1 MIEELIID
9 RKIVMDLRFL
19 PVDGLAGVASMA
31 AEWDRLLEASPCNRA
46 FSSPAWFLAACE
58 NDPAASPRLLTAWRD
73 GRDGRDGRGG
83 ELAGVLPLVVR
94 EGSRQA
100 TFASGLADY
109 NDLVAAA
116 DDLPA
121 ARALLAFALSED
133 LGYDSLLLRRLRDD
147 SNLARAVESFAPDP
161 LQVCPYAPLSGS
173 WAEYLETRSRNLRDD
188 LRRTERRA
196 ARSGA
201 VVRELAAETFP
212 PEELPRAFLALQ
224 RERFGDRSRFARCP
238 EDRAFVERAL
248 PRLFAER
255 RLRAFGLW
263 TGDGLAA
270 LDLCMVGP
278 RSLCSWNGG
287 FLSTAGTLSPVKLLL
302 KVEIETACA
311 EGLEELDL
319 LRGAEPYKTRWAD
332 GIRFLGS
339 LELRC

>member
-1 MIEELIID
+1 MKASLAEVSAIAEEWN
-9 RKIVMDLRFL
+9 
-19 PVDGLAGVASMA
+19 GLLGRSA
-31 AEWDRLLEASPCNRA
+31 CNRA

-58 NDPAASPRLLTAWRD
+58 SDPAVSPRLLTVR
-73 GRDGRDGRGG
+73 RGPD
-83 ELAGVLPLVVR
+83 LAGVLPLAVR

-100 TFASGLADY
+100 TFASGLSDY
-109 NDLVAAA
+109 NDLVVAV

-121 ARALLAFALSED
+121 AKALLAFALSED
-133 LGYDSLLLRRLRDD
+133 LGYDSLLLRRLRHD
-147 SNLARAVESFAPDP
+147 SNLAWAAGSLDLDP
-161 LQVCPYAPLSGS
+161 RQVCPYAPLSGMSGS
-173 WAEYLETRSRNLRDD
+173 WEEYLETRSRNFRDD

-201 VVRELAAETFP
+201 VVGELMPEAFP
-212 PEELPRAFLALQ
+212 PGELPRAFLRFQ
-224 RERFGDRSRFARCP
+224 GERFGDRSRFVRSP

-263 TGDGLAA
+263 TGGELVA

-287 FLSTAGTLSPVKLLL
+287 FLSTAGALSPVKLLL
-302 KVEIETACA
+302 KAEIETACA

-319 LRGAEPYKTRWAD
+319 LRGAEPYKARWAD
-332 GIRFLGS
+332 GVRLRGS
-339 LELRC
+339 LELQC